1 MIFRIQEQIRRLGLS
16 NDDLEPVGNDPEYLP
31 EEPTTSKGEKRKS
44 FEALGNKMKK
54 KRMEPLTQHVREWSK
69 ENEVDPGE
77 TAVMV
82 AKNLANSEGDRKK
95 AKIFDKIL
103 NNQNPF
109 EKQEMTVHQAVAL
122 KVRNLFSVSNS
133 IYFRAKVDFIDFSS

>member
-1 MIFRIQEQIRRLGLS
+1 MIIFRIQEQIRRLGLTS
-16 NDDLEPVGNDPEYLP
+16 DDLEPVGNDPEYVP
-31 EEPTTSKGEKRKS
+31 DEPTTSKGEPEKRKS

-54 KRMEPLTQHVREWSK
+54 RRMEPILQNVRDWSK

-77 TAVMV
+77 TALMIG
-82 AKNLANSEGDRKK
+82 KNLANSEGDRKK
-95 AKIFDKIL
+95 AKIFDKLL

-133 IYFRAKVDFIDFSS
+133 I